1 MPQSM
6 DIMHQEI
13 AATLRTCQIQA
24 SSLLIY
30 QDVLA
35 LEPGN
40 YFLQLLQ
47 ALTDLTDSENATKT
61 KADMAC
67 LVAYGQW
74 FKAMASS
81 NSSSSGTHSL
91 GNHSWQDYLIA
102 QVLTT
107 NNPFIQLAQTVDF
120 GEIPHDLVTAV
131 KHDLNVLQNLSY
143 ADGNSLHQWLQAL
156 VSLPFHPVAWQ
167 GQDDC
172 QPQDLD
178 PHVVSLSQKLKKSDR
193 WSDVLPELA
202 KYYRDYGTGLFAQY
216 MALRWQAGELVGIAH
231 PDLVQI
237 DNLIGYELQKET
249 LLKNT
254 EFFLAGYQALH
265 VLLYGSRGSGK
276 SSLVKALLRQYGDR
290 GLRLIEVAKS
300 DLKDLPIITEQLR
313 HAPQKFI
320 IFVDDLSFEK
330 ESEDYKALKVLLE
343 GNLASRPSNAIVYAT
358 SNRRHLLREYFSE
371 RPRPSDSE
379 EVHPWDTVQEKL
391 SLSDRFGLTLTFTG
405 ADQQTYLQIVAHLA
419 TKANLAI
426 GDEDLEYRALQWATR
441 HNGRS
446 GRTAQQFIDFLQAE
460 LC

>member
-1 MPQSM
+1 MHS
-6 DIMHQEI
+6 MHQEI
-13 AATLRTCQIQA
+13 AATLRTCQLQA
-24 SSLLIY
+24 ASLLVY

-35 LEPGN
+35 LEPGK

-47 ALTDLTDSENATKT
+47 ALADRADPEYAAIT

-67 LVAYGQW
+67 LLAYGQW
-74 FKAMASS
+74 FKVMAGASS
-81 NSSSSGTHSL
+81 SCGGTHPT
-91 GNHSWQDYLIA
+91 GNRSWQDYLIA

-107 NNPFIQLAQTVDF
+107 NNPFVQLAQTVDF
-120 GEIPHDLVTAV
+120 AEIPPDLVAAA

-156 VSLPFHPVAWQ
+156 VSLPLNSVVWQ
-167 GQDDC
+167 GQDDLHPPDLT
-172 QPQDLD
+172 PQVKNL
-178 PHVVSLSQKLKKSDR
+178 LQKLRASNR
-193 WSDVLPELA
+193 WSDVLPDLA
-202 KYYRDYGTGLFAQY
+202 KYYRQFGTGLFAQY
-216 MALRWQAGELVGIAH
+216 VALRWQTGELIGIAH

-237 DNLIGYELQKET
+237 DRLIGYELQKET
-249 LLKNT
+249 LIKNT

-276 SSLVKALLRQYGDR
+276 SSLVKSLLGKYGDR
-290 GLRLIEVAKS
+290 GLRLIEIAKS
-300 DLKDLPIITEQLR
+300 DLKDLPIVTEQLR

-320 IFVDDLSFEK
+320 VFVDDLSFEK

-343 GNLASRPSNAIVYAT
+343 GNLTARPSNVIVYAT

-391 SLSDRFGLTLTFTG
+391 SLSDRFGLTITFTG
-405 ADQQTYLQIVAHLA
+405 ADQHTYLQIVMHLA
-419 TKANLAI
+419 TQANIAI
-426 GDEDLEYRALQWATR
+426 SAEDLEYRALQWATR

-460 LC
+460 L

>member
-1 MPQSM
+1 MHP
-6 DIMHQEI
+6 IHQEI
-13 AATLRTCQIQA
+13 AATLRTCQLQT

-35 LEPGN
+35 LEPGK

-47 ALTDLTDSENATKT
+47 ALSDRANSEHTTKT

-74 FKAMASS
+74 FKAMASC
-81 NSSSSGTHSL
+81 NSSRNPSGGGTHPV

-120 GEIPHDLVTAV
+120 ADIPYDLVTAV

-156 VSLPFHPVAWQ
+156 VSLPFHPVVWQ
-167 GQDDC
+167 GQDDY

-178 PHVVSLSQKLKKSDR
+178 LHVVNLSQKLKKSDR

-216 MALRWQAGELVGIAH
+216 IALRWQAGMLVGIAH

-290 GLRLIEVAKS
+290 GLRLVEVAKS
-300 DLKDLPIITEQLR
+300 DLRDLPIITEQLR

-343 GNLASRPSNAIVYAT
+343 GNLASRPSNVIVYAT

-391 SLSDRFGLTLTFTG
+391 SLSDRFGLTITFTG
-405 ADQQTYLQIVAHLA
+405 ADQQTYLQIVTHLA
-419 TKANLAI
+419 AKANIAI
-426 GDEDLEYRALQWATR
+426 SAEDLEYRALQWATR

>member
-1 MPQSM
+1 
-6 DIMHQEI
+6 MHQEI
-13 AATLRTCQIQA
+13 AATLRTCQLQA
-24 SSLLIY
+24 SSLLVY
-30 QDVLA
+30 QDVLD
-35 LEPGN
+35 LEAGKH
-40 YFLQLLQ
+40 FLQLLQ
-47 ALTDLTDSENATKT
+47 ALVDRADPENTTNT

-81 NSSSSGTHSL
+81 NLSGGGTHAT
-91 GNHSWQDYLIA
+91 GNRGWQDYLIA
-102 QVLTT
+102 RILTT
-107 NNPFIQLAQTVDF
+107 NNPFIQLAQTADF
-120 GEIPHDLVTAV
+120 AEIPPDLVAAV

-156 VSLPFHPVAWQ
+156 VSLPFNLVVWQ

-172 QPQDLD
+172 QPQGLD
-178 PHVVSLSQKLKKSDR
+178 PHVANLYQKLQVSDR

-202 KYYRDYGTGLFAQY
+202 NYYRHYGTGLFAQSV
-216 MALRWQAGELVGIAH
+216 ALRWQAGELVGIAH

-237 DNLIGYELQKET
+237 DNLVGYEIQKET

-276 SSLVKALLRQYGDR
+276 SSLVKSLLRQYGDR

-300 DLKDLPIITEQLR
+300 DLRDLSIIIEQLR

-343 GNLASRPSNAIVYAT
+343 GNLTARPSNVIVYAT

-371 RPRPSDSE
+371 RPRPSDSD

-391 SLSDRFGLTLTFTG
+391 SLSDRFGLTITFAG
-405 ADQQTYLQIVAHLA
+405 ADQQTYLQIVKHLA
-419 TKANLAI
+419 AQSNITISA
-426 GDEDLEYRALQWATR
+426 EDLEYRALQWATR

-446 GRTAQQFIDFLQAE
+446 GRTAQQFIDFLQAD